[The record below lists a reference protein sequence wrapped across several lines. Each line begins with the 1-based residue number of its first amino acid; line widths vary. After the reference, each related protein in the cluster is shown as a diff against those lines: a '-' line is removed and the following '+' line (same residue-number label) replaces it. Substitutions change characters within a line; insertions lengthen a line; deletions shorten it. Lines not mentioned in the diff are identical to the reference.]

1 MLEKST
7 IEKYLRMNYFTIG
20 IVIFL
25 ILVGG
30 IVRGTGSGM
39 GCPDWPKC
47 FGMWIPPTCACQLPD
62 KYLHTGLIFNAVQTW
77 IEYVNRLIGA
87 LTGLFILGSFYF
99 SLPFRKSAKSVFWL
113 SLLGV
118 FLVGFEGWLGKKV
131 VDTNLKEGMI
141 TIHMVVAMILLMV
154 LIISQMIARAKIISY
169 PYNEKA
175 VNLAKMGLGICALT
189 LIQII
194 LGTQVRENVDVVAI
208 KLGEAK
214 RGEWIAALSEIYRYH
229 TSFYWLLTLGLGY
242 WFFKLKDLFEEYTI
256 IKNLSFSVLG
266 ILFSE
271 IAIGFLLNAFAIP
284 PILQP
289 LHLLL
294 GTLLFAVCFTLVGF
308 LWQIGR
314 KVA

>member
-1 MLEKST
+1 MEYKST
-7 IEKYLRMNYFTIG
+7 VTKYLRMNYFTIG

-30 IVRGTGSGM
+30 IVRSTGAGM

-47 FGMWIPPTCACQLPD
+47 FGMWVPPTCVCQVPD
-62 KYLHTGLIFNAVQTW
+62 KYLHSGLIFNAVQTW
-77 IEYVNRLIGA
+77 TEYINRLIGA

-99 SLPFRKSAKSVFWL
+99 SLPFRKTEKSVFWL

-154 LIISQMIARAKIISY
+154 LIIAQMIARAKIITY
-169 PYNEKA
+169 NYNEKA
-175 VNLAKMGLGICALT
+175 ANLAKIGLGICALA
-189 LIQII
+189 LIQIV

-208 KLGEAK
+208 QLGADK
-214 RGEWIAALSEIYRYH
+214 RSEWIAALGAIYRYH

-242 WFFKLKDLFEEYTI
+242 WIFKLKDLFEEYAI
-256 IKNLSFSVLG
+256 IQNLSFSILG
-266 ILFSE
+266 IIFAE
-271 IAIGFLLNAFAIP
+271 IATGFSLNAFAIP
-284 PILQP
+284 PFLQP
-289 LHLLL
+289 FHLLL
-294 GTLLFAVCFTLVGF
+294 GTLLFAGCFTLAGF

-314 KVA
+314 K